1 MLNLDNDFKELFPKL
16 DFTLK
21 DFQKKV
27 ISNVVEKD
35 STLCI
40 MPTGGGKSA
49 IYWMAVA
56 ELKGICLVISPLTAL
71 IAEQAQKIEN
81 QGYETLVIHG
91 GIDALKQISILSD
104 FANRK
109 KNPQFLFASP
119 EKIATD
125 GYFEY
130 CLKQRKDEINLT

>member
-1 MLNLDNDFKELFPKL
+1 MLNLDSDFKRLFPKL

-21 DFQKKV
+21 DFQKKA

-49 IYWMAVA
+49 IYWMAAV
-56 ELKGICLVISPLTAL
+56 ELNGICIVISPLTAL
-71 IAEQAQKIEN
+71 IAEQAQKIEE
-81 QGYETLVIHG
+81 QGYETLEIHG
-91 GIDALKQISILSD
+91 GIDPMKQMSIMSD

-109 KNPQFLFASP
+109 FA
-119 EKIATD
+119 
-125 GYFEY
+125 FEGSTVKPSARRRSAVSARVASMTRQ
-130 CLKQRKDEINLT
+130 LAM